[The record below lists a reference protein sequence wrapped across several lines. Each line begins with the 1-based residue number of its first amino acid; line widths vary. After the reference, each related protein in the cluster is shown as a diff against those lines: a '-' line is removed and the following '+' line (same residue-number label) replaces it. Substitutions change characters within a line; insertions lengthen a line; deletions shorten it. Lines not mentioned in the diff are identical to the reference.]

1 MKTILSCCLVIILAV
16 SCQMKQNQNSDESI
30 NENMSVDNTET
41 CMVDTVKAT
50 AIFWIDKAEAKH
62 CKDSGLRTI
71 KAKVFIHENG
81 KVDFLSFTKKQSSG
95 VEKYILHHL
104 DKFQI
109 SKRMLEGGYRTIRSA
124 SLYEGETASYAITHR
139 ISFLNG
145 RNIYL

>member
-109 SKRMLEGGYRTIRSA
+109 SK
-124 SLYEGETASYAITHR
+124 
-139 ISFLNG
+139 
-145 RNIYL
+145 

>member
-30 NENMSVDNTET
+30 DENMSVDNTET
-41 CMVDTVKAT
+41 TVKAT

-62 CKDSGLRTI
+62 CKDSGLRTV

-109 SKRMLEGGYRTIRSA
+109 SKRMLEGGYIQT
-124 SLYEGETASYAITHR
+124 GEQFVQLRCMREKLQAMQ
-139 ISFLNG
+139 
-145 RNIYL
+145 

>member
-30 NENMSVDNTET
+30 DENMSVDNTET

-71 KAKVFIHENG
+71 KG
-81 KVDFLSFTKKQSSG
+81 KYLFTKMERLTSCLSPKSNHQVWKSTYSI
-95 VEKYILHHL
+95 ILINS
-104 DKFQI
+104 KFQNECWKAGI
-109 SKRMLEGGYRTIRSA
+109 YKQENN
-124 SLYEGETASYAITHR
+124 
-139 ISFLNG
+139 SFSFAV
-145 RNIYL
+145 

>member
-30 NENMSVDNTET
+30 DENMSVDNTET

-71 KAKVFIHENG
+71 KAKVFIHEKAIIRCG
-81 KVDFLSFTKKQSSG
+81 KVHTPSS
-95 VEKYILHHL
+95 
-104 DKFQI
+104 
-109 SKRMLEGGYRTIRSA
+109 
-124 SLYEGETASYAITHR
+124 
-139 ISFLNG
+139 
-145 RNIYL
+145 

>member
-81 KVDFLSFTKKQSSG
+81 KVVFHQKAIIRCGKVHTPSS
-95 VEKYILHHL
+95 
-104 DKFQI
+104 
-109 SKRMLEGGYRTIRSA
+109 
-124 SLYEGETASYAITHR
+124 
-139 ISFLNG
+139 
-145 RNIYL
+145 

>member
-30 NENMSVDNTET
+30 DENMSVDNTET

-81 KVDFLSFTKKQSSG
+81 KVDFLSFTKKQDRKS
-95 VEKYILHHL
+95 VV
-104 DKFQI
+104 
-109 SKRMLEGGYRTIRSA
+109 
-124 SLYEGETASYAITHR
+124 
-139 ISFLNG
+139 
-145 RNIYL
+145 

>member
-30 NENMSVDNTET
+30 DENMSVDNTET

-81 KVDFLSFTKKQSSG
+81 KVDFLSFTKSNHQVWKSTYSI
-95 VEKYILHHL
+95 ILINS
-104 DKFQI
+104 KFQNECWKAGI
-109 SKRMLEGGYRTIRSA
+109 YKQENN
-124 SLYEGETASYAITHR
+124 
-139 ISFLNG
+139 SFSFAV
-145 RNIYL
+145 

>member
-81 KVDFLSFTKKQSSG
+81 KVDFLSLPKSNHQVWKSTYSI
-95 VEKYILHHL
+95 ILINS
-104 DKFQI
+104 KFQNECWKAGI
-109 SKRMLEGGYRTIRSA
+109 YKQENN
-124 SLYEGETASYAITHR
+124 
-139 ISFLNG
+139 SFSFAV
-145 RNIYL
+145 

>member
-30 NENMSVDNTET
+30 DENMSVDNTET

-81 KVDFLSFTKKQSSG
+81 NASVGEAAEKVTPKSNHQVWKSTYSI
-95 VEKYILHHL
+95 ILINS
-104 DKFQI
+104 KFQNECWKAGI
-109 SKRMLEGGYRTIRSA
+109 YKQENN
-124 SLYEGETASYAITHR
+124 
-139 ISFLNG
+139 SFSFAV
-145 RNIYL
+145 

>member
-1 MKTILSCCLVIILAV
+1 
-16 SCQMKQNQNSDESI
+16 
-30 NENMSVDNTET
+30 MSVDNKEN

-109 SKRMLEGGYRTIRSA
+109 SKRMLEGGYIQT
-124 SLYEGETASYAITHR
+124 GEQFVQLRCMREKLQAMQ
-139 ISFLNG
+139 
-145 RNIYL
+145 

>member
-30 NENMSVDNTET
+30 DENMSVDNTET

-81 KVDFLSFTKKQSSG
+81 KVDF
-95 VEKYILHHL
+95 
-104 DKFQI
+104 
-109 SKRMLEGGYRTIRSA
+109 RSEERRVGKECR
-124 SLYEGETASYAITHR
+124 SRWSPYH
-139 ISFLNG
+139 
-145 RNIYL
+145 

>member
-30 NENMSVDNTET
+30 DENMSVDNTET

-71 KAKVFIHENG
+71 KAKVYSI
-81 KVDFLSFTKKQSSG
+81 
-95 VEKYILHHL
+95 ILINS
-104 DKFQI
+104 KFQNECWKAGI
-109 SKRMLEGGYRTIRSA
+109 YKQENN
-124 SLYEGETASYAITHR
+124 
-139 ISFLNG
+139 SFSFAVWG
-145 RNIYL
+145 RNCKLCNNSPDLFPEWKKYLFVKLHLHLIL

>member
-104 DKFQI
+104 DTNVG
-109 SKRMLEGGYRTIRSA
+109 RRVYTNRRTIRSA

>member
-30 NENMSVDNTET
+30 DENMSVDNTET

-95 VEKYILHHL
+95 VESTYSIILINS
-104 DKFQI
+104 KFQNECWKAGI
-109 SKRMLEGGYRTIRSA
+109 YKQENN
-124 SLYEGETASYAITHR
+124 
-139 ISFLNG
+139 SFSFAV
-145 RNIYL
+145 

>member
-71 KAKVFIHENG
+71 KAKVSIHENG

-109 SKRMLEGGYRTIRSA
+109 SKRMLEGGYIQT
-124 SLYEGETASYAITHR
+124 GEQFVQLRCMREKLQAMQ
-139 ISFLNG
+139 
-145 RNIYL
+145 

>member
-81 KVDFLSFTKKQSSG
+81 KVDFLSFTKSNHQVWKSTYSI
-95 VEKYILHHL
+95 ILINS
-104 DKFQI
+104 KFQNECWKAGI
-109 SKRMLEGGYRTIRSA
+109 YKQENN
-124 SLYEGETASYAITHR
+124 
-139 ISFLNG
+139 SFSFAV
-145 RNIYL
+145 

>member
-30 NENMSVDNTET
+30 DENMSVDNTET

-81 KVDFLSFTKKQSSG
+81 KV
-95 VEKYILHHL
+95 VP
-104 DKFQI
+104 
-109 SKRMLEGGYRTIRSA
+109 
-124 SLYEGETASYAITHR
+124 
-139 ISFLNG
+139 
-145 RNIYL
+145 

>member
-30 NENMSVDNTET
+30 DENMSVDNTET

-81 KVDFLSFTKKQSSG
+81 KVDFLSFTKMERLTSCLSPKSNHQVWKSTYSI
-95 VEKYILHHL
+95 ILINS
-104 DKFQI
+104 KFQNECWKAGI
-109 SKRMLEGGYRTIRSA
+109 YKQENN
-124 SLYEGETASYAITHR
+124 
-139 ISFLNG
+139 SFSFAV
-145 RNIYL
+145 

>member
-30 NENMSVDNTET
+30 DENMSVDNTET

-81 KVDFLSFTKKQSSG
+81 KDTLLHLLEKQQR
-95 VEKYILHHL
+95 K
-104 DKFQI
+104 
-109 SKRMLEGGYRTIRSA
+109 
-124 SLYEGETASYAITHR
+124 
-139 ISFLNG
+139 
-145 RNIYL
+145 